1 MAEFSAMAS
10 PCELLMALPQE
21 RKKQAEQL
29 AHLAAKEVWRI
40 EKTYSRY
47 RQDNLFTQLHR
58 HPDQPQRVD
67 AETARLLNFADQ
79 AWQLSEGLFDI
90 TSGILRQVWTFDGS
104 DHLPSPDAVKALLPQ
119 VGWGKLNWQSDTP
132 TAEGEVAGG
141 WLTLPSGMELDFGG
155 LGKEYAADR
164 ALGLMMQQ
172 LEAEQLPLSSQP
184 GLLVNLGGDLACSGP
199 ADKGKPWR
207 VGVESPAE
215 EDQASLVLE
224 ISRGGMATSGDSRR
238 YLIHQGKRYSHLL
251 DPRTGWPLEDAPRS
265 VTVAAP
271 SCVQS
276 GLVAS
281 LALLQGSGAKVFLQ
295 ETGLKHWILE

>member
-1 MAEFSAMAS
+1 MAS

-40 EKTYSRY
+40 EETYSRY
-47 RQDNLFTQLHR
+47 RQDNLFAQLHR

-90 TSGILRQVWTFDGS
+90 TSGVLRQVWTFDGS
-104 DHLPSPDAVKALLPQ
+104 DRLPSPEAVKALLSQ
-119 VGWGKLNWQSDTP
+119 VGWDKLHWQSDAP
-132 TAEGEVAGG
+132 TTEGEVGGG
-141 WLTLPSGMELDFGG
+141 WLTLPTGMELDFGG

-172 LEAEQLPLSSQP
+172 LEADQLPFSSQP

-207 VGVESPAE
+207 VGIESPAE
-215 EDQASLVLE
+215 DDQTSGVLE
-224 ISRGGMATSGDSRR
+224 ISCGGLATSGDSRR
-238 YLIHQGKRYSHLL
+238 YLIHKGKRYSHLL
-251 DPRTGWPLEDAPRS
+251 DPRTGWPLEGAPRS

-281 LALLQGSGAKVFLQ
+281 LALLQGSRARAFLQ